1 MSVHGIAV
9 TRRTFHK
16 KAIGIEE
23 MERSATALVAVALIQ
38 CLKLP
43 ELGQFSCIK
52 EAPGFY
58 CTNDLTGYIDCSQS
72 ISIKKNCSKGTKCSC
87 FINTKCTIAES
98 EICKAY
104 PSPPKLS
111 EDFDYTFF
119 YKDFLTTPNSVV
131 KNDQRIRIIRNTD
144 LKKLWART
152 WDMKTLEQTFVV
164 MVPSG
169 NKSLLVSVTCLIIL
183 FCLICGVCSVDNFL
197 SPIFSPYL
205 FEHVTSRVNGASSQY
220 KRMLFCNFIY
230 FLDIFLLFFI
240 KKNVFL
246 SLSFLFFDEVSNFRN
261 RILTSQKPE

>member
-1 MSVHGIAV
+1 
-9 TRRTFHK
+9 
-16 KAIGIEE
+16 

-220 KRMLFCNFIY
+220 KRMLFYNFIY

-261 RILTSQKPE
+261 RILTRQKPE